1 MKAILYLSVAGLMLT
16 ACQKEDPAAPETP
29 SGAKKALTTS
39 VGPVP
44 TNFIKKVMVEEFTSQ
59 TNGSVPESDR
69 FFDNIAMNT
78 SGRVIIASLYN
89 GGYLSNPETTK
100 LLTTLTPGTPIIPCG
115 SVDRT
120 ASNGT
125 VFLKPTHL
133 QARINGMLLKPATCG
148 LAIDSKVNG
157 RRATVDV
164 HVGFS
169 ANQTSMYSV
178 HAYLIEDLV
187 TTGMRYCQ
195 ANNFNN
201 TVGSP
206 FFQMGN
212 PIVNY
217 VHRTVMR
224 KMITNTNGDLVNP
237 ANLVA
242 GGTEVFNYQVDL
254 MEKSNPNSHFMVVAF
269 ITDNLTG
276 EIMNVQRGQLGSL
289 ADWN

>member
-1 MKAILYLSVAGLMLT
+1 MKAILYMSVAGLMLT

-29 SGAKKALTTS
+29 SGAKKALITS

-44 TNFIKKVMVEEFTSQ
+44 TTFIKKVMVEEFTSQ
-59 TNGSVPESDR
+59 TDGTVPESDR

-78 SGRVIIASLYN
+78 SGRVVIASLYN
-89 GGYLSNPETTK
+89 GGYLSNPETIK
-100 LLTTLTPGTPIIPCG
+100 LLSTLTPGSPTIPCG
-115 SVDRT
+115 TVDRT
-120 ASNGT
+120 VSNGS
-125 VFLKPTHL
+125 VFLTPSML

-148 LAIDSKVNG
+148 VAIDSKVNG

-178 HAYLIEDLV
+178 HAYLIEDMV

-201 TVGSP
+201 TAGSP

-212 PIVNY
+212 PIINY

-224 KMITNTNGDLVNP
+224 KMITDVNGDLIKP
-237 ANLVA
+237 ATLVA
-242 GGTEVFNYQVDL
+242 GGTEIFSYEVDL
-254 MEKSNPNSHFMVVAF
+254 MEKSTSNSHFMVVAF
-269 ITDNLTG
+269 IRDDLTG
-276 EIMNVQRGQLGSL
+276 EIMNVQRGQLGNL